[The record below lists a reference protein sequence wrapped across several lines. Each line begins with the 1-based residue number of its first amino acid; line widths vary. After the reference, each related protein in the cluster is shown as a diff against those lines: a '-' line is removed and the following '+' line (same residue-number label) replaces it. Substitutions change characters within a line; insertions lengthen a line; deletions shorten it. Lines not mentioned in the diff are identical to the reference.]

1 MREASEE
8 AMNVSCPQC
17 ATAFRVDPAK
27 VPERGVR
34 ARVSVCGGL
43 IAVRRPVGSSAPA
56 AAAVAAPPAAPVASQ
71 APNRVAAPVASPPP
85 PPAAPVVPPPQAV
98 PTPPVVP
105 QAAPAAPPPPPPPPA
120 VASPVVPVAVLP
132 AVPTPAPQPVA
143 PPAAEAASAGSGRY
157 TNPFLQQDPATRAR
171 RLARALVSDLVVYH
185 PEKRQRGLVEGNLK
199 DLFAEEIRKSWE
211 EYTEQVGEELANST
225 PYFTEALNEILAE
238 GNRIFG

>member
-1 MREASEE
+1 
-8 AMNVSCPQC
+8 MNVTCPQC
-17 ATAFRVDPAK
+17 ATVFRVDPAK

-34 ARVSVCGGL
+34 ARCSVCGGL
-43 IAVRRPVGSSAPA
+43 IAVRRPDSAPA
-56 AAAVAAPPAAPVASQ
+56 PASVSAPPPPPAAPQV
-71 APNRVAAPVASPPP
+71 PNRVAAPVASPPP
-85 PPAAPVVPPPQAV
+85 PPPPPAAPIVPPPAV
-98 PTPPVVP
+98 PTAPAIPEAV
-105 QAAPAAPPPPPPPPA
+105 PAAPPPPPPPA
-120 VASPVVPVAVLP
+120 VVSPVVPVDVLP
-132 AVPTPAPQPVA
+132 AAPAPAPQGE
-143 PPAAEAASAGSGRY
+143 PPAPSAPEPPSSGSSRY